1 MDVLQ
6 QLENVWSRLR
16 DSDRKRLKV
25 RYVKVRQMIARR
37 QQLENA
43 QFIRDFL
50 AALESAEKLS
60 LHRFTDRLHIEYPPK
75 LPITGLL
82 DELRTAIKEHQ
93 VVIVCGATGSGK
105 TTQLPKIAIECGCGR
120 SGRIGCTQPRRLAA
134 TALAERFA
142 GETRS
147 TIGKEVGYQI
157 RFDDRTS
164 DSTSVKFMTDGI
176 LLAETRN
183 DPDLLQYDC
192 LILDEVHERSLN
204 IDFLMGYVKK
214 LVSRRKNIRIII
226 SSATLESG
234 RISEFFDNAPVIEI
248 PGGLFPIE
256 DLYMPPEE
264 DEELNE
270 NIARAVEFLGELD
283 HRGDTLVFLP
293 GEREIRECCEYL
305 SGKNYPA
312 TDILPLFGR
321 LSAAEQT
328 RVFKHSSRRRII
340 LSTNVA
346 ETSVTI
352 PGIHFVIDSGLVRLS
367 RFNPRSGIQELRVE
381 RVSQASARQ
390 RRGRCGRLS
399 DGVCVRLYSESDLA
413 SAPPYTAP
421 EIQRTALSGVILQMA
436 ALRLPAIEEFP
447 LLDPPSPALIREGV
461 RTLTDLHAVTA
472 ENPGQR
478 QLTREGARLA
488 ALPVDPHIGS
498 MLLASKKYNC
508 LSEML
513 VVASFLSL
521 SDPRERPFDR
531 PKDADAAHKRFDSEE
546 SDFLGIIKLYYAAF
560 NQGFSN
566 SKLRA
571 FCKQN
576 YLNFHRMREWKSLA
590 LELAEALNGSLPEDA
605 AETVRNSAAL
615 HKSILAGI
623 PRHLAEYDKNE
634 RLYRDSAGRAF
645 SIFPGSGLAKLKKA
659 HPQLLYF
666 TLMETR
672 ARYGRLCAGIDAK
685 VLPEVAPHLCKAFYS
700 DVHYDENSGFVYA
713 KEKIS
718 FGSITIVPGR
728 NIHYAKIDPV
738 QSHEVFIRDGICS
751 GKVNRKA
758 APWLK
763 RLLEDVDLL
772 RSLELKMRRPESI
785 VDENALYRTLCRVLP
800 ENMASVNDVKED
812 FRKNKSNYSFDP
824 ADFVYYDDVLEML
837 DAFPDKITTGKLSA
851 RLQYTFAPGEKNDGI
866 TAVISEDE
874 LSLHNPHLPDY
885 LVPGWLPRK
894 VEFLLKSLP
903 KDVRRELSP
912 LQNAVDGFCD
922 EVKRNAVMTSQSLDD
937 AIIEYLEKNYGV
949 TLPASAFEQA
959 ELPEFLVM
967 KVAVTDRDGKVKA
980 VHRGFPDR
988 SRISSRLAGSIS
1000 AKCGVKNTVADNGV
1014 WPCDGVLEDEVVIP
1028 NTPGRKG
1035 YPALCIEGGKITS
1048 AVFLNELDSICNH
1061 RDAVV
1066 KLIRMRLKDECA
1078 YWMKKTRFS
1087 NEAKLTLF
1095 LNSPNPADALL
1106 NAAILA
1112 SLEVEPQDIRSSSAF
1127 DLAVKA
1133 ATPEIGSN
1141 MTKLAAELEE
1151 QAKTIDKLNSSIKSL
1166 PRQSF
1171 CYSDAMRQLQ
1181 YLYRPGFLEFAEA
1194 FAQYPR
1200 YLRALG
1206 VRLERAAGGGCAKD
1220 EMKADNIAPFIER
1233 FHLVTDKNDP
1243 ARNPQLGEFFLLL
1256 QESRIA
1262 AFSPELRTN
1271 IKSAASK
1278 LQAAW
1283 DSVKLS

>member
-1 MDVLQ
+1 MDALQ

-25 RYVKVRQMIARR
+25 RYVKVRQLIQQNR
-37 QQLENA
+37 QTRNA
-43 QFIRDFL
+43 EFIREFL

-60 LHRFTDRLHIEYPPK
+60 LHRFTERLHIEYPPK
-75 LPITGLL
+75 LPITGML
-82 DELRTAIKEHQ
+82 DELRSAIRDNQ

-142 GETRS
+142 GETHS
-147 TIGKEVGYQI
+147 TIGREVGYQI
-157 RFDDRTS
+157 RFDDRTG

-204 IDFLMGYVKK
+204 IDFLLGYMKK
-214 LVSRRKNIRIII
+214 LVNRRRNIRIII

-234 RISEFFDNAPVIEI
+234 RISEFFNNAPVIEI

-256 DLYMPPEE
+256 DLYLPPEE

-270 NIARAVEFLGELD
+270 NIARAVDFLGDLD
-283 HRGDTLVFLP
+283 PRGDTLVFLP

-305 SGKNYPA
+305 SGKKYPA

-321 LSAAEQT
+321 LSASEQSK
-328 RVFKHSSRRRII
+328 VFKHSPRRRII

-390 RRGRCGRLS
+390 RRGRCGRVR

-436 ALRLPAIEEFP
+436 ALRLPPIEEFP

-461 RTLTDLHAVTA
+461 RTLTDLHAVTS

-478 QLTREGARLA
+478 QLTRDGARLA

-508 LSEML
+508 LPEML
-513 VVASFLSL
+513 AVASFLSL

-566 SKLRA
+566 TRLRA

-576 YLNFHRMREWKSLA
+576 YLNFSRMREWKSLA
-590 LELAEALNGSLPEDA
+590 SELAEALNGTLPEDA

-615 HKSILAGI
+615 HKAILSGI
-623 PRHLAEYDKNE
+623 PRHLAEYDRNE

-645 SIFPGSGLAKLKKA
+645 SVFPGSGLAKLKKP

-672 ARYGRLCAGIDAK
+672 ARYGRLCAGIDAG
-685 VLPEVAPHLCKAFYS
+685 VLPEVAPHLCKASYS
-700 DVHYDENSGFVYA
+700 DVRYDENSGFVYA
-713 KEKIS
+713 RERIS
-718 FGSITIVPGR
+718 FGSITVVPGR
-728 NIHYAKIDPV
+728 NVHYSKIDMA
-738 QSHEVFIRDGICS
+738 QAREVFLRDGICA
-751 GKVNRKA
+751 GKVSRKA

-763 RLLEDVDLL
+763 RLLDDVELL

-785 VDENALYRTLCRVLP
+785 VDENALYRTLCRTLP
-800 ENMASVNDVKED
+800 ENMASLHDIKED
-812 FRKNKSNYSFDP
+812 FRCSRSDYSFDP
-824 ADFVYYDDVLEML
+824 SDFVYYDDVLEML
-837 DAFPDKITTGKLSA
+837 DAFPDSIRTGKLQA
-851 RLQYTFAPGEKNDGI
+851 RLQYVFAPGDENDGI
-866 TAVISEDE
+866 TAIISEDE

-894 VEFLLKSLP
+894 VEFMLKSLP
-903 KDVRRELSP
+903 KNIRREISP
-912 LQNAVDGFCD
+912 VQSAVDDFCS
-922 EVKRNAVMTSQSLDD
+922 KIRSGMIITTQSIED
-937 AIIEYLEKNYGV
+937 ALIEYLQSGYGV
-949 TLPASAFEQA
+949 NLSASVFDQLEY
-959 ELPEFLVM
+959 PEFLTM
-967 KVAVTDRDGKVKA
+967 KVAVAGTDGRIKA

-1000 AKCGVKNTVADNGV
+1000 EKCGVKQSISADGT
-1014 WPCDGVLEDEVVIP
+1014 WPCDGVLEDEVTIP
-1028 NTPGRKG
+1028 NTPNRKG
-1035 YPALCIEGGKITS
+1035 YPALCIENGKVSS
-1048 AVFLNELDSICNH
+1048 AVFLNRLDSVCSH
-1061 RDAVV
+1061 RDAIL
-1066 KLIRMRLKDECA
+1066 KLIRSKLKDECA
-1078 YWMKKTRFS
+1078 YWIKKTRFS

-1095 LNSPNPADALL
+1095 LNTKNPADALL
-1106 NAAILA
+1106 DAAILA
-1112 SLEVEPQDIRSSSAF
+1112 SLEVEPDDIRSASAF
-1127 DLAVKA
+1127 ELAVKA
-1133 ATPEIGSN
+1133 ATPEIGGN
-1141 MTKLAAELEE
+1141 MTRLALELEN
-1151 QAKTIDKLNSSIKSL
+1151 QAKVIDKLKSTIKSL

-1171 CYSDAMRQLQ
+1171 CYSDALRQLQ
-1181 YLYRPGFLEFAEA
+1181 YLCRPGFLEFPEA
-1194 FAQYPR
+1194 FVQYPR

-1206 VRLERAAGGGCAKD
+1206 VRLERAGGGGCAKD
-1220 EMKADNIAPFIER
+1220 EQKAENIAPFIEK
-1233 FHLVTDKNDP
+1233 FHLVTEKNDP
-1243 ARNPQLGEFFLLL
+1243 ARNPQLAEFFLLL

-1278 LQAAW
+1278 LQASW
-1283 DSVKLS
+1283 DSIKLK